1 MNVETIRDY
10 CLAKPNATEGM
21 PFGPTVLVFKVN
33 NKMFCLMSL
42 DEQPTTINVKCE
54 PELAIE
60 LREQNSSIIP
70 GYHMNKKY
78 WNTLI
83 IDETLSSKLIK
94 NCIDMSYELVN
105 KKTKKR
111 DTNIQN

>member
-1 MNVETIRDY
+1 VNVESIRDY
-10 CLAKPNATEGM
+10 CLNKTNATEGM

-42 DEQPTTINVKCE
+42 DEHPTTINVKCD
-54 PELAIE
+54 PEIAIE
-60 LREQNSSIIP
+60 LREQHSSIIP

-94 NCIDMSYELVN
+94 NCIDMSYDLVN
-105 KKTKKR
+105 KKSSTKR
-111 DTNIQN
+111 